1 MFINTV
7 YIKGEQESLFKSS
20 SLRTKPKNSIKI
32 ILNSKWNIQK
42 SKSTEKQKN

>member
-7 YIKGEQESLFKSS
+7 YIKGEQESLLKSS

-32 ILNSKWNIQK
+32 TLNSKWNIQK